1 MGTEGFSHRLS
12 SPHSFCPCQ
21 RLGTGHVTSIVQK
34 ASFTGAPGSSNYTED
49 SQSGYHLGFDLG
61 MRSPCDRCPSC
72 SPGTFP
78 SCWQEEPMS
87 CKDSF
92 SVPLSLRDTETPAD
106 SPLTRRVEGGLPCH
120 GIVAGVQLHRAL
132 SSARADFE
140 AIRDDLSPISVGGW
154 SRLLSLSLPEKRKR
168 DS

>member
-1 MGTEGFSHRLS
+1 M
-12 SPHSFCPCQ
+12 
-21 RLGTGHVTSIVQK
+21 QK
-34 ASFTGAPGSSNYTED
+34 ASLIRELGSGNYTEN

-61 MRSPCDRCPSC
+61 MSSPCDGCPPC

-78 SCWQEEPMS
+78 RYWQEGPMF

-92 SVPLSLRDTETPAD
+92 SVPSSLRGTEAPVDA
-106 SPLTRRVEGGLPCH
+106 PLTWRVEGGLPCH
-120 GIVAGVQLHRAL
+120 GIITRVQLHRAL
-132 SSARADFE
+132 SSTRADFE
-140 AIRDDLSPISVGGW
+140 AIRDDLSPIRVGSW